1 VQALLIVV
9 RLVRIKRG
17 IRRISKSARSNA
29 DLVFPNVGRLFCLL
43 TTKNNF
49 WTTRPHSETTY
60 EKLFR
65 NGAAK
70 YHLENKYKMDK
81 TLLRHRTRRHPL
93 YRDGAFHIA
102 RVYSDDLKKQQH
114 LLNQWLKFCIWSIG
128 QDADQL
134 ETLSSVIR
142 EHVIRYGLALKNE
155 FLNGRFASS
164 KTVSGYISAMNTIM
178 NKVRGDAW
186 ENVRP
191 AQDCGVELISYIPN
205 RKPKLDKEG
214 LPDIDELVGY
224 LLELQCA
231 LGVDIREALS
241 LNLKRALDEGR
252 RAGVVTI
259 TNWRSGAHR
268 KVPCRPRAVQ
278 ALGQAVVAQRL
289 QKRLPKPMD
298 YNEFVAAHRKLA
310 ARQGYSTNTARGVY
324 VRERYQEITGLPAP
338 VVSGLSQ
345 AAHLQE
351 IADYSNRA
359 LSAAQ
364 NIDKTARHIIAKEL
378 GVLGVEALTAY
389 LDTPL

>member
-1 VQALLIVV
+1 M
-9 RLVRIKRG
+9 
-17 IRRISKSARSNA
+17 
-29 DLVFPNVGRLFCLL
+29 GRFCLL
-43 TTKNNF
+43 TTLKISR
-49 WTTRPHSETTY
+49 THRPHPKATLER
-60 EKLFR
+60 LFW

-102 RVYSDDLKKQQH
+102 HAYSDDMKKQKH
-114 LLNQWLKFCIWSIG
+114 LLNQWLKFCIWSISR
-128 QDADQL
+128 DADPL
-134 ETLSSVIR
+134 ETLSSVTR
-142 EHVIRYGLALKNE
+142 EHVIRYGGALKIE
-155 FLNGRFASS
+155 FLNGRYASS
-164 KTVSGYISAMNTIM
+164 KTVSGYISAMNAIM
-178 NKVRGDAW
+178 NKVRVDAW
-186 ENVRP
+186 ENVSP

-205 RKPKLDKEG
+205 RKTKLDKEG

-252 RAGVVTI
+252 RAGVVTV
-259 TNWRSGAHR
+259 TNWRSGARR

-289 QKRLPKPMD
+289 QKSLPKPMD

-310 ARQGYSTNTARGVY
+310 AREGYSTNTARGVY
-324 VRERYQEITGLPAP
+324 VLERYQELIGLPAP
-338 VVSGLSQ
+338 VVSGLDQS
-345 AAHLQE
+345 AHLQA
-351 IADYSNRA
+351 IADYSNRT

-364 NIDKTARHIIAKEL
+364 DIDKTARHIIAQEL
-378 GVLGVEALTAY
+378 GVLGIETLTAY